1 MRAVDKKSYNSPAD
15 KRDQVSLALRDVLP
29 RLEGV
34 QLAHQ
39 LGQAVPGDRRQHLLP
54 LSTSS
59 STTNSTSTLSIPTLL
74 LAGPGDEV
82 AATVGEDN
90 EGDDEQ
96 GDPGAGVPHPPVQHH
111 PLLQLLSLLALSSS
125 GNGGWRACVVAAW
138 LAAPWKGGGSPESG
152 RVAASREEVSTAAPL
167 PPSPPPPSLPTTL
180 PVACLSIYL
189 LRGDHQN

>member
-1 MRAVDKKSYNSPAD
+1 MRAVEKKSYNSPAD

-59 STTNSTSTLSIPTLL
+59 STTNLSIPPLL

-111 PLLQLLSLLALSSS
+111 PLLQL
-125 GNGGWRACVVAAW
+125 
-138 LAAPWKGGGSPESG
+138 PM
-152 RVAASREEVSTAAPL
+152 
-167 PPSPPPPSLPTTL
+167 
-180 PVACLSIYL
+180 
-189 LRGDHQN
+189 